1 MSLTA
6 DLSGRTALVTGASG
20 GLGAHFARVLARH
33 GAAVALAARRVDR
46 LEGLAAEI
54 AAAGGRAH
62 AVAMDVTDA
71 ASVEAAVRAAEGA
84 LGTTIDVLV
93 NNSGVSGRGAR
104 LLDLEDA
111 DVAGVL
117 DVNLTGAF
125 RVAKAVVR
133 RLVEAGQ
140 PGSVVNV
147 ASILAFGTSPGVGPY
162 AASKAGLA
170 HLTRA
175 MALEWAR
182 HGVRVNA
189 LAPGYILTDINRD
202 YFASDAGKAMIRR
215 VPQRRL
221 GDPSDLDGPLLL
233 LASDASR
240 YMTGTVLT
248 VDGGHLC
255 AGL

>member
-1 MSLTA
+1 MSFTA

-20 GLGAHFARVLARH
+20 GLGAHFVRVLAGR

-54 AAAGGRAH
+54 TSAGGRAC
-62 AVAMDVTDA
+62 AVAMDVTDS
-71 ASVEAAVRAAEGA
+71 ASVDVAVRAAEDA
-84 LGTTIDVLV
+84 LGTVDILV
-93 NNSGVSGRGAR
+93 NNSGVAGRGAR
-104 LLDLEDA
+104 LLDLDDA
-111 DVAGVL
+111 DVTAVL

-125 RVAKAVVR
+125 RAAKAVVL
-133 RLVEAGQ
+133 RLVEAGK

-147 ASILAFGTSPGVGPY
+147 ASILAYGTSPGVAPY

-202 YFASDAGKAMIRR
+202 YFESDAGKAMIRR

-240 YMTGTVLT
+240 YMTGAVLT

>member
-1 MSLTA
+1 MSFTA

-33 GAAVALAARRVDR
+33 GAAVVLAARRVDR
-46 LEGLAAEI
+46 LEGLAGEI

-71 ASVEAAVRAAEGA
+71 ASVEAAVGAAEAA
-84 LGTTIDVLV
+84 LGTVDVLV
-93 NNSGVSGRGAR
+93 NNSGVAGRGAR

-133 RLVEAGQ
+133 RLTGAGK

-147 ASILAFGTSPGVGPY
+147 ASILAFGTSPGVAPY

-170 HLTRA
+170 HLTRS

-182 HGVRVNA
+182 YGVRVNA
-189 LAPGYILTDINRD
+189 LAPGYVLTDINRD
-202 YFASDAGKAMIRR
+202 YFESDAGKAMIRR

-221 GDPSDLDGPLLL
+221 GEPSDLDGPLLL

-240 YMTGTVLT
+240 YMTGAVLT

>member
-6 DLSGRTALVTGASG
+6 DLGGRTALVTGASG

-33 GAAVALAARRVDR
+33 GAALALAARRVDR

-54 AAAGGRAH
+54 AAAGGRAY

-71 ASVEAAVRAAEGA
+71 ASVEAAVRAAGDA
-84 LGTTIDVLV
+84 LGTRIDVLV

-133 RLVEAGQ
+133 RLVEAGR